1 MKPHK
6 TWWGEAFF
14 NSLISFIDEG
24 RLKRGRSYRTDSR
37 ILSFEMDNNIVQAT
51 VRGNK
56 NPYYGVYKEPKYKI
70 KIAFLK
76 IPTHEWKEA
85 IKNISD
91 HPGWLSKLML
101 NEIPSD
107 ICEAFNNKKHG
118 LLPKSFSDIKTNCSC
133 PDYENPCKHIAGV
146 YYRIAELL
154 DSSPMLLFPMHGL
167 SIKDLQTELKK
178 SDLGKSFAKQLS
190 STQEAKFEISKE
202 QYYPIKNISV
212 DKFYNQN
219 RFWNMPD
226 KLDFDDP
233 NTQEPISASIIKKQ
247 GDYPAF
253 WHKQNS
259 FIASMEAIYTCAK
272 VKNKRNLL

>member
-1 MKPHK
+1 MKLHK

-107 ICEAFNNKKHG
+107 I
-118 LLPKSFSDIKTNCSC
+118 FS
-133 PDYENPCKHIAGV
+133 
-146 YYRIAELL
+146 
-154 DSSPMLLFPMHGL
+154 
-167 SIKDLQTELKK
+167 
-178 SDLGKSFAKQLS
+178 
-190 STQEAKFEISKE
+190 
-202 QYYPIKNISV
+202 
-212 DKFYNQN
+212 
-219 RFWNMPD
+219 
-226 KLDFDDP
+226 
-233 NTQEPISASIIKKQ
+233 
-247 GDYPAF
+247 
-253 WHKQNS
+253 
-259 FIASMEAIYTCAK
+259 
-272 VKNKRNLL
+272 